1 MHAFKIVES
10 LQCILHEVKS
20 TFEKI
25 FIWFK
30 SNHLKVNP
38 EKCYLSL
45 SSKIQ

>member
-30 SNHLKVNP
+30 SNHLK
-38 EKCYLSL
+38 
-45 SSKIQ
+45 SKP